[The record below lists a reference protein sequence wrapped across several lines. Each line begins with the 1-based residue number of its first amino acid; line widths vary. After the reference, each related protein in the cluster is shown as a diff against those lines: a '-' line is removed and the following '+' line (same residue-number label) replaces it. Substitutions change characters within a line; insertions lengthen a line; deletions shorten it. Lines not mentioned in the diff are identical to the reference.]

1 MLHACIFQARRKYV
15 RTRYAH
21 GYERASI
28 FFSGLQFIMLA
39 KLKIF

>member
-21 GYERASI
+21 DYERASI
-28 FFSGLQFIMLA
+28 FFQACDLLCLLS
-39 KLKIF
+39 